1 MSRDPSSAPLPAAK
15 FEVPTSET
23 KELEIYFRDLSPET
37 QKAVLA
43 LYGLESPKIVLERR
57 WCRAGRTS
65 ANDHHGELRHLL

>member
-43 LYGLESPKIVLERR
+43 LYGLESPKDTNWNSFPIFVIEV
-57 WCRAGRTS
+57 
-65 ANDHHGELRHLL
+65 D